1 MCKER
6 KISAMIYKLILKTNG
21 ATFKII
27 WRTVETC
34 FLILKVSLIFLS
46 LFHICF
52 YPDLMD
58 ISRKPK

>member
-27 WRTVETC
+27 WRTVDLI
-34 FLILKVSLIFLS
+34 LILKVSLIFLS
-46 LFHICF
+46 LLHICF